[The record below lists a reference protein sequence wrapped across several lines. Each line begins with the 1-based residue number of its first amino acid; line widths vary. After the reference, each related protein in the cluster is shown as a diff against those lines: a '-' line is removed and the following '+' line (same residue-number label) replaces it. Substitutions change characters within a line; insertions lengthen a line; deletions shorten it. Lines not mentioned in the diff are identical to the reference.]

1 MTMESFYAAVGGSFE
16 KTLKRLPSE
25 TMVRRF
31 VLKFPADPTYAQ
43 LEAALPGGDETAFR
57 AAHTL
62 KGVAQNLGFDRLYAS
77 AAALTEDLR
86 GPRAMT
92 DPALWEKVRQDY
104 AQVCRAIEA
113 LSAGA

>member
-1 MTMESFYAAVGGSFE
+1 MTMEKFYQEVGGSFE
-16 KTLKRLPSE
+16 KTLSRLPSE
-25 TMVRRF
+25 AMIRKF
-31 VLKFPADPTYAQ
+31 VLKFPADPTYDQ

-62 KGVAQNLGFDRLYAS
+62 KGVAQNLGLDRLYES

-92 DPALWEKVRQDY
+92 NPALWENVKRDY
-104 AQVCRAIEA
+104 AEVRAAIDKLASEA
-113 LSAGA
+113 

>member
-1 MTMESFYAAVGGSFE
+1 MTMEKFYSMVGGSFE
-16 KTLKRLPSE
+16 KTLSRLPSE
-25 TMVRRF
+25 AMIRKF
-31 VLKFPADPTYAQ
+31 VLKFPSDPTYAQ

-62 KGVAQNLGFDRLYAS
+62 KGVAQNLGLDRLYES

-92 DPALWEKVRQDY
+92 NPALWEKVQQDY
-104 AQVCRAIEA
+104 AEVRAAIDKLEA
-113 LSAGA
+113 DA